1 MKMST
6 QSLALAALATL
17 PTLAHAHPG
26 HVELLGF
33 ASGFAHPLAGA
44 DHLLAMLAVGLWG
57 AQLGGRA
64 QWLLPVSFVSFMLL
78 GAGLGIAGVAVP
90 GVEQGIVV
98 SVLLLG
104 LLLVRAARLPLAI
117 GAALVAGF
125 AAMHGLAHGSEM
137 PIAASVP
144 AYTFGF
150 MLSTALL
157 HMAGLALGFGLR
169 AGRMGWGSRML
180 GGVIALCGLGLAMG

>member
-1 MKMST
+1 MKIIT
-6 QSLALAALATL
+6 QFLTLAALATL
-17 PTLAHAHPG
+17 PTLANAHAG
-26 HVELLGF
+26 HAESLGL
-33 ASGFAHPLAGA
+33 ASGFGHPLAGM

-57 AQLGGRA
+57 AQIGGRA

-90 GVEQGIVV
+90 GVEQGILV

-104 LLLVRAARLPLAI
+104 LLLVRAARLPLAT

-137 PIAASVP
+137 PVASSVP
-144 AYTFGF
+144 AYAFGF

-169 AGRMGWGSRML
+169 AGRMGWVSRLL
-180 GGVIALCGLGLAMG
+180 GGVIALSGLGLALS